1 MNHSNEKN
9 LECKQRLRLV
19 FVFHFFPRL
28 LIACVRV
35 ASLVSSFDMVA
46 AGSPSLTFKMPL
58 YNSPCM
64 IIAATDTQ
72 GDIQGQVTDTRDT
85 HTPDYEKHVN
95 LCPCLCACLCPLRTV
110 WKFAGLAA
118 VESLP
123 CLVSFCSLFFAF
135 KSRTPTPFYILDL
148 FLHKYLLFPQK
159 EASVIVSA
167 HPSTALAA
175 SPSRSL

>member
-9 LECKQRLRLV
+9 LERKQRLRLL

-64 IIAATDTQ
+64 IIAATDIQ

-95 LCPCLCACLCPLRTV
+95 LCPCLCAYLCPLRTM
-110 WKFAGLAA
+110 FENSLAW
-118 VESLP
+118 VPLRVSH
-123 CLVSFCSLFFAF
+123 VSFLFVPSFLPLSLVH
-135 KSRTPTPFYILDL
+135 RP
-148 FLHKYLLFPQK
+148 
-159 EASVIVSA
+159 
-167 HPSTALAA
+167 PST
-175 SPSRSL
+175 SSICFYTNTFSSLKRKLLLL